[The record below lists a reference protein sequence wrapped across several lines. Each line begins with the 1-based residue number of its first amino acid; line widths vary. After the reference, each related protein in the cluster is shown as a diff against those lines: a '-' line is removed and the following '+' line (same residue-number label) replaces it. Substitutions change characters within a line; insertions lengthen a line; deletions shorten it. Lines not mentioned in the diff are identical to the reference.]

1 MSSSVAKKIVVV
13 GGGVSAGYFAR
24 AIVAAGRGADL
35 TIISAEPFAPYER
48 PALTKAVLHAESPA
62 RLPGFHTCVG
72 GGGERQTE
80 AWYADKGVT
89 LRLGTRVVG
98 WDASSRTVTADDG
111 AVTPYD
117 ALVVAIGCT
126 ALRLP
131 EAIGGSLPGVHYV
144 RDNADALALSDAMA
158 TAKAPVVIGGGY
170 IGLEAAAALAARGLN
185 PRVVLM
191 EPHTMARLWTPEVAA
206 KYEALY
212 ESKGVVFHRGARVK
226 RVVAGADGRVDG
238 VELEDGAVLPADLV
252 VVGVGAGAPSA
263 PFDALR
269 TTPDPKRPGGIA
281 VDHVFAAS
289 GADVAPRSVFAVGDV
304 AAFPARDGVS
314 AAPSPTRVEHV
325 AHARA
330 SAAHCARAV
339 LDDTFEA
346 PYEYLP
352 FFYSRVFEQKDQPR
366 AVNWAFWGFNRGAC
380 VCVGDFA
387 PSMAAFWVDEADD
400 GTGKVAGVMVESCS
414 DAERDAAK
422 RAAASRTTVD
432 IAALRKCASVAEA
445 FALIAA

>member
-35 TIISAEPFAPYER
+35 TIISAEPVAPYER

-281 VDHVFAAS
+281 VDHIFAAS
-289 GADVAPRSVFAVGDV
+289 GADIAPRSVFAVGDV

-339 LDDTFEA
+339 LDDAFDA

>member
-35 TIISAEPFAPYER
+35 TIISAEPVAPYER

>member
-35 TIISAEPFAPYER
+35 TIISAEPVAPYER

-281 VDHVFAAS
+281 VDHIFAAS
-289 GADVAPRSVFAVGDV
+289 GADIAPRSVFAVGDV

-339 LDDTFEA
+339 LDDKFEA

>member
-1 MSSSVAKKIVVV
+1 MSSSIAKKIVVV

-35 TIISAEPFAPYER
+35 TIISAEPVAPYER

-80 AWYADKGVT
+80 AWYQDKGVT
-89 LRLGTRVVG
+89 LRLGKRVVG
-98 WDASSRTVTADDG
+98 WDASSKTVTADDG

-131 EAIGGSLPGVHYV
+131 DAIGGSLPGVHYV
-144 RDNADALALSDAMA
+144 RDNADALELSEAMA

-170 IGLEAAAALAARGLN
+170 IGLEAAAALAARSLN

-206 KYEALY
+206 KYEAFY
-212 ESKGVVFHRGARVK
+212 EAKGVVFHRNAKVK
-226 RVVAGADGRVDG
+226 RVVAGADGRANG
-238 VELEDGAVLPADLV
+238 VELEDGAVLPADVV
-252 VVGVGAGAPSA
+252 VVGVGAGAPAA

-269 TTPDPKRPGGIA
+269 TTPNPKAPGGIA
-281 VDHVFAAS
+281 VDH
-289 GADVAPRSVFAVGDV
+289 VFAVGDV
-304 AAFPARDGVS
+304 AAFPARDGAA
-314 AAPSPTRVEHV
+314 AAPVLTRVEHV

-330 SAAHCARAV
+330 SATHCASAV
-339 LDDTFEA
+339 LDDAFDSA
-346 PYEYLP
+346 YEYFP

-366 AVNWAFWGFNRGAC
+366 SLNWAFWGFNHGAC
-380 VCVGDFA
+380 VTVGDFA
-387 PSMAAFWVDEADD
+387 PSMAAFWVDEKD
-400 GTGKVAGVMVESCS
+400 GKVAGVMVESCS

-422 RAAASRTTVD
+422 RAAVTRAAVD
-432 IAALRKCASVAEA
+432 VAVLRKCASVAEA
-445 FALIAA
+445 LALVSA

>member
-35 TIISAEPFAPYER
+35 TIISAEPVAPYER

-170 IGLEAAAALAARGLN
+170 IGLEAAAALAARRLN

>member
-1 MSSSVAKKIVVV
+1 MSSSIAKKIVVV

-35 TIISAEPFAPYER
+35 TIISAEPVAPYER

-281 VDHVFAAS
+281 VDHIFAAS
-289 GADVAPRSVFAVGDV
+289 GADIAPRSVFAVGDV

-339 LDDTFEA
+339 LDDKFEA

-366 AVNWAFWGFNRGAC
+366 AVNWAFWGFNRGEC
-380 VCVGDFA
+380 VAVGDFA
-387 PSMAAFWVDEADD
+387 PSMAAFWVDEAD
-400 GTGKVAGVMVESCS
+400 GKVAGVMVESCS

>member
-1 MSSSVAKKIVVV
+1 
-13 GGGVSAGYFAR
+13 
-24 AIVAAGRGADL
+24 
-35 TIISAEPFAPYER
+35 
-48 PALTKAVLHAESPA
+48 
-62 RLPGFHTCVG
+62 
-72 GGGERQTE
+72 
-80 AWYADKGVT
+80 
-89 LRLGTRVVG
+89 
-98 WDASSRTVTADDG
+98 
-111 AVTPYD
+111 VTPYD

-281 VDHVFAAS
+281 VDHIFAAS
-289 GADVAPRSVFAVGDV
+289 GADIAPRSVFAVGDV

-339 LDDTFEA
+339 LDDKFEA

>member
-35 TIISAEPFAPYER
+35 TIISAEPVAPYER

-170 IGLEAAAALAARGLN
+170 IGLEAAAALAARRLN

-289 GADVAPRSVFAVGDV
+289 GADIAPRSVFAVGDV

>member
-35 TIISAEPFAPYER
+35 TIISAEPVAPYER

-131 EAIGGSLPGVHYV
+131 DAIGGSLPGVHYV
-144 RDNADALALSDAMA
+144 RDNADALALSEAMA

-281 VDHVFAAS
+281 VDHIFAAS
-289 GADVAPRSVFAVGDV
+289 GADIAPRSVFAVGDV

-330 SAAHCARAV
+330 SAAHCASRRAGRQIRQRPTSTCLSSTAACSSRRTSLSVGELGV
-339 LDDTFEA
+339 LG
-346 PYEYLP
+346 
-352 FFYSRVFEQKDQPR
+352 VQPR
-366 AVNWAFWGFNRGAC
+366 RVRRAWATSRPPW
-380 VCVGDFA
+380 
-387 PSMAAFWVDEADD
+387 SAFWVDEADD

-432 IAALRKCASVAEA
+432 RSRRCGNAPPSPRRWR
-445 FALIAA
+445 

>member
-35 TIISAEPFAPYER
+35 TIISAEPVAPYER

-281 VDHVFAAS
+281 VDHVFSAS
-289 GADVAPRSVFAVGDV
+289 GADIAPRSVFAVGDV

>member
-35 TIISAEPFAPYER
+35 TIISAEPVAPYER

-170 IGLEAAAALAARGLN
+170 VGLEAAAALAARRLN

>member
-35 TIISAEPFAPYER
+35 TIISAEPVAPYER

-170 IGLEAAAALAARGLN
+170 IGLEVAAALAARGLN

-281 VDHVFAAS
+281 VDHIFAAS
-289 GADVAPRSVFAVGDV
+289 GADIAPRSVFAVGDV

-339 LDDTFEA
+339 LDDKFEA

>member
-35 TIISAEPFAPYER
+35 TIISAEPVAPYER

-131 EAIGGSLPGVHYV
+131 DSIGGSLPGVHYV
-144 RDNADALALSDAMA
+144 RDNADALELSEAMA

-170 IGLEAAAALAARGLN
+170 IGLETAAALAARGLN

-191 EPHTMARLWTPEVAA
+191 ETHTMARLWTPEVAA
-206 KYEALY
+206 KYEALF
-212 ESKGVVFHRGARVK
+212 ESKGVVFHRNAKVK

-238 VELEDGAVLPADLV
+238 VELEDGTVLHADLV
-252 VVGVGAGAPSA
+252 VVGVGAGAPAA

-269 TTPDPKRPGGIA
+269 TTPNPKVPGGIA
-281 VDHVFAAS
+281 VDHTFAAS
-289 GADVAPRSVFAVGDV
+289 GVGVAPRSVFAVGDV
-304 AAFPARDGVS
+304 AAFPMSDGVS
-314 AAPSPTRVEHV
+314 EAPVLTRVEHV

-330 SAAHCARAV
+330 SAAHCASAV
-339 LDDTFEA
+339 LDDAFDA
-346 PYEYLP
+346 AYEYFP

-366 AVNWAFWGFNRGAC
+366 SLNWAFWGFNRGAC
-380 VCVGDFA
+380 VTVGDFA
-387 PSMAAFWVDEADD
+387 PSMAAFWVDEKD
-400 GTGKVAGVMVESCS
+400 GKVAGVMVESCS

-422 RAAASRTTVD
+422 RAAVSRVAVD
-432 IAALRKCASVAEA
+432 VVALRKCTSVAEA
-445 FALIAA
+445 FALVSA

>member
-24 AIVAAGRGADL
+24 AIVAAGRGAEL
-35 TIISAEPFAPYER
+35 TIISAEPVAPYER

-80 AWYADKGVT
+80 AWYEDKGVT

-98 WDASSRTVTADDG
+98 WDASSKTVTADDG

-117 ALVVAIGCT
+117 KLVVAIGCT

-131 EAIGGSLPGVHYV
+131 DAIGGGLPGVHYV
-144 RDNADALALSDAMA
+144 RDNADALALSEAMA

-170 IGLEAAAALAARGLN
+170 IGLEVAAALAARGLN

-191 EPHTMARLWTPEVAA
+191 EKHTMARLWTPEIAA
-206 KYEALY
+206 KYESLY
-212 ESKGVVFHRGARVK
+212 ETKGVVFHREAKVK
-226 RVVAGADGRVDG
+226 RVVAGADGRVAS
-238 VELEDGAVLPADLV
+238 VELEDGSVFASDLV
-252 VVGVGAGAPSA
+252 VVGVGAGAPAA

-269 TTPDPKRPGGIA
+269 TTPDPKKPGGIA
-281 VDHVFAAS
+281 VDGTFAAS
-289 GADVAPRSVFAVGDV
+289 GAGVEPRSVFAIGDV
-304 AAFPARDGVS
+304 AAFPARDFFGV
-314 AAPSPTRVEHV
+314 ATEVVPTRVEHV

-330 SAAHCARAV
+330 SAAHCASAV
-339 LDDTFEA
+339 LDDRFDA
-346 PYEYLP
+346 AYAYFP
-352 FFYSRVFEQKDQPR
+352 FFYSRVFEQKDQTR
-366 AVNWAFWGFNRGAC
+366 KISWAFWGFNRGAC
-380 VCVGDFA
+380 VVVGDFS
-387 PSMAAFWVDEADD
+387 PQMAAFWVDERD
-400 GTGKVAGVMVESCS
+400 GTVSGIMVESCS

-422 RAAASRTTVD
+422 RAAESRARVD
-432 IAALRKCASVAEA
+432 VEALRKCASVAEA
-445 FALIAA
+445 LALTSA

>member
-35 TIISAEPFAPYER
+35 TIISAEQVAPYER

>member
-35 TIISAEPFAPYER
+35 TIISAEPVAPYER

-339 LDDTFEA
+339 LDDKFEA

>member
-35 TIISAEPFAPYER
+35 TIISAEPVAPYER

-170 IGLEAAAALAARGLN
+170 VGLEAAAALAARRLN

-366 AVNWAFWGFNRGAC
+366 AANWAFWGFNRGAC